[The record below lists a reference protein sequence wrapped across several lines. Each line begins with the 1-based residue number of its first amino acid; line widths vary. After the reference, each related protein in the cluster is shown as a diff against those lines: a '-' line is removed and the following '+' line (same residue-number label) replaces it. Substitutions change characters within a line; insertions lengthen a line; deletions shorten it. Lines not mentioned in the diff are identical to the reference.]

1 MRAGATVFGL
11 VVVAACGSR
20 TDLDL
25 VVVPQPLDPA
35 LVEACTKLV
44 SCPATYE
51 VGYTG
56 VSQCLW
62 LDVAADYG
70 VGVGFPRFLL
80 TAVTTDF
87 FSYASVGC
95 LASAPDCAAVARCVA
110 GDTSFDCNATPGGG
124 CVGDTWVRCR
134 QGKPYAVDCASSP
147 LSPGAT
153 CVEDTMG
160 GYPVCGYGTC
170 SGTAVTC
177 DQGTLATC
185 NDGVAQ
191 RMPCASLGQACT
203 TTSGGGCI
211 GTGADCNEAEARCDG
226 NVYVECNGGHEQ
238 RYDCEQVAIPSTCV
252 AEQSIGAFGFLSP
265 LVPCIPTPRLA
276 CNPATYDDRCHGTR
290 LVYCDGAERSIDCAA
305 IGFRTCGSALGYPAC
320 TR

>member
-11 VVVAACGSR
+11 VVMVAACGSR

-25 VVVPQPLDPA
+25 AVVPQPLDPA

-56 VSQCLW
+56 VSPCLW
-62 LDVAADYG
+62 LNVAADYG
-70 VGVGFPRFLL
+70 VGVGLPRFLL

-147 LSPGAT
+147 LSP
-153 CVEDTMG
+153 
-160 GYPVCGYGTC
+160 
-170 SGTAVTC
+170 
-177 DQGTLATC
+177 
-185 NDGVAQ
+185 
-191 RMPCASLGQACT
+191 
-203 TTSGGGCI
+203 
-211 GTGADCNEAEARCDG
+211 
-226 NVYVECNGGHEQ
+226 
-238 RYDCEQVAIPSTCV
+238 
-252 AEQSIGAFGFLSP
+252 

-276 CNPATYDDRCHGTR
+276 CNPATYDDRCDGTR